1 MAEEAAI
8 SFLLDNVKQ
17 LLAEQYHL
25 IKGATDEVKL
35 LQGDLE
41 ILRAFIEDATAKR
54 NKDQTLKVLM
64 RQVREVI
71 FEAEDA
77 IDTFV
82 IQAAEKK
89 TQSFFA
95 RMTNGS
101 IKTLNVA
108 NEVKSVRDKID
119 VFFTKHRVD
128 RTTFGTERVADT
140 SKEERKEPFVRKE
153 NIVGLEDE
161 TETLF
166 GYLMEEKKELDV
178 ISIIGLPGL
187 GKTTIA
193 GKIFRD
199 PKVQYEFPT
208 RIWAFVSQ
216 EYKRKD
222 VFLSILKSFTTITDD
237 MHRKTDTDIAQIL
250 GDYLREGRYLIVLD
264 DVWTAEAWLDLQ
276 LAFPK
281 TNKLGKILITSR
293 HEEVARRAN
302 SNREPHKLRFLTH
315 QESWLLFTLEVFGD
329 RSCPSKLEVH
339 GKLIVDQ
346 CDRLPLAIV
355 VIAGILVK
363 KTAAGD
369 MNATEKQWAKVRER
383 VKYYLK
389 EDPEKRMEKIISLS
403 YNKLPHH
410 LRPCFLY
417 FGMFPEDFEIPV
429 QKLILVWIAEG
440 FIQKKNEISLEE
452 TAQDYLEE
460 LISRNLIMGEK
471 KSLDGRIKS
480 CRIHDMLRE
489 FCKNEAGNENEK
501 LFQEI
506 KMSDEGSFTPSIP
519 EVQNCRRLNIHSHFL
534 NFISSKPFGLRVR
547 TLFSKEEITLPLK
560 NISSIPAAFILLR
573 VLDVKS
579 VKFTKFPNDLTNL
592 VHLRYIAL
600 SSDFKVLP
608 KSITKIWNLQTLIV
622 DTTSRTLELNADLW
636 NMINLR
642 HFKTN
647 ASAILPKPPEV
658 TKQGGSEELQT
669 LGMVSTQNCTEDVF
683 GRACNLKK
691 LGIRGQ
697 ISALARS
704 RGLEKLR
711 NLRKLKLFNDVRLGS
726 TSEGPVPRLPPP
738 DAFPPKLKSLTLSA
752 TNLEWDQMSTLCMLN
767 YLEVLKLKDKA
778 FVGVFWNASG
788 AFFRSLDVL
797 YIERTE
803 LVHWKASSQNFP
815 VLGSLVLRN
824 CEKLQ
829 DIPLDLHKSLHSL
842 ELKRCKFAVDSAKEI
857 ERAKKHDQ
865 AQENSEIT
873 SGFKL
878 HIAPGDE

>member
-17 LLAEQYHL
+17 LLAHQIHL
-25 IKGATDEVKL
+25 IRGANDEVVL
-35 LQGDLE
+35 LQKDLE
-41 ILRAFIEDATAKR
+41 ILQAFIEDASAKK
-54 NKDQTLKVLM
+54 NKDQALKVLM
-64 RQVREVI
+64 RQVKDVI

-89 TQSFFA
+89 TQGFFA
-95 RMTNGS
+95 KMTNGS
-101 IKTLNVA
+101 IKTLNIA
-108 NEVKSVRDKID
+108 NEVQTVRARINR
-119 VFFTKHRVD
+119 FFTDHRVD
-128 RTTFGTERVADT
+128 RSAALTTERVADT
-140 SKEERKEPFVRKE
+140 IREEKKEPLVRRD

-161 TETLF
+161 TDKLI

-178 ISIIGLPGL
+178 VSIIGLPGL

-199 PKVQYEFPT
+199 PKVQFEFPT
-208 RIWAFVSQ
+208 RIWVFVSQ
-216 EYKRKD
+216 DYKRKD

-237 MHRKTDTDIAQIL
+237 MLRKADIEIAQIL
-250 GDYLREGRYLIVLD
+250 CDYLREGRFLIVLD
-264 DVWTAEAWLDLQ
+264 DVWTAEAWRDLHD
-276 LAFPK
+276 AFPK
-281 TNKLGKILITSR
+281 SNKLGKILITSR
-293 HEEVARRAN
+293 HEEVARQAN
-302 SNREPHKLRFLTH
+302 QNREPHKLRLLTH
-315 QESWLLFTLEVFGD
+315 QESWLLFRLEVFGEPIF
-329 RSCPSKLEVH
+329 PSKLEEH
-339 GKLIVDQ
+339 GKVIVDQ

-363 KTAAGD
+363 KTSAGD
-369 MNATEKQWAKVRER
+369 LNATEKRWGKVRER
-383 VKYYLK
+383 VKYYLT

-403 YNKLPHH
+403 YNNLPYH

-417 FGMFPEDFEIPV
+417 FGIFPEDFEIPV
-429 QKLILVWIAEG
+429 QKLILMWIAEG

-460 LISRNLIMGEK
+460 LISRNLVMGDK
-471 KSLDGRIKS
+471 KSHDGRIKS
-480 CRIHDMLRE
+480 CRIHDILRE
-489 FCKNEAGNENEK
+489 FCKNESGDNQEK

-506 KMSDEGSFTPSIP
+506 KMSDEGIFIPSIS
-519 EVQNCRRLNIHSHFL
+519 EVQNYRRLSIHSHFL
-534 NFISSKPFGLRVR
+534 NFISSKPYGPRVR
-547 TLFSKEEITLPLK
+547 TLFSKEEITLPIK
-560 NISSIPAAFILLR
+560 NISSIPAAFKLLR

-579 VKFTKFPNDLTNL
+579 VKFTKFPNDLTDL

-622 DTTSRTLELNADLW
+622 DTTSRTLEINADLW

-642 HFKTN
+642 HLKTN
-647 ASAILPKPPEV
+647 ASAILPKAPEV
-658 TKQGGSEELQT
+658 TKQSGSEELQT
-669 LGMVSTQNCTEDVF
+669 LGMISTQNCTEDVF
-683 GRACNLKK
+683 GRAFNLKK

-697 ISALARS
+697 IAALVRC
-704 RGLEKLR
+704 RGLDRLR
-711 NLRKLKLFNDVRLGS
+711 NLRKLKLFNDVRFGS
-726 TSEGPVPRLPPP
+726 TSQAPEPRLPPA

-767 YLEVLKLKDKA
+767 YLEVLKLKDRA
-778 FVGVFWNASG
+778 FVGVFWKVSG
-788 AFFRSLDVL
+788 VCFRKLEVL
-797 YIERTE
+797 YIERME
-803 LVHWKASSQNFP
+803 LVHWESSSQNFP

-829 DIPLDLHKSLHSL
+829 EIPLDLHKSLRSL
-842 ELKRCKFAVDSAKEI
+842 DLKRCKFAVDSAREI
-857 ERAKKHDQ
+857 ERAKKQDQ
-865 AQENSEIT
+865 AHENTEM

-878 HIAPGDE
+878 CIAPGDE

>member
-1 MAEEAAI
+1 MA
-8 SFLLDNVKQ
+8 
-17 LLAEQYHL
+17 
-25 IKGATDEVKL
+25 L
-35 LQGDLE
+35 LQNDLE
-41 ILRAFIEDATAKR
+41 ILQAFIKKSSAKK
-54 NKDQTLKVLM
+54 NKDEALKILM
-64 RQVREVI
+64 RQVKDVI

-89 TQSFFA
+89 RQSLFA
-95 RMTNGS
+95 KMNGS
-101 IKTLNVA
+101 IKTLSIA
-108 NEVKSVRDKID
+108 NEVQAVRAKMKP
-119 VFFTKHRVD
+119 FFTEHGVHRAAALS
-128 RTTFGTERVADT
+128 TERGPDT
-140 SKEERKEPFVRKE
+140 IREEKKEPPMVRRD

-161 TETLF
+161 TDTLI

-178 ISIIGLPGL
+178 ISIVGLPGL

-208 RIWAFVSQ
+208 RIWVFVSQ
-216 EYKRKD
+216 DYKRKD
-222 VFLSILKSFTTITDD
+222 VFLSILKSFTTITED
-237 MHRKTDTDIAQIL
+237 MQRKTDMEIAQIL
-250 GDYLREGRYLIVLD
+250 SDILREGRFLIVLD
-264 DVWTAEAWLDLQ
+264 DVWTAEAWLDLHV
-276 LAFPK
+276 AFPK
-281 TNKLGKILITSR
+281 SNYLGKILITSR
-293 HEEVARRAN
+293 HAEVARQAN
-302 SNREPHKLRFLTH
+302 HKRDPHELRLLTH
-315 QESWLLFTLEVFGD
+315 KESWLLFMLEVFGEPA
-329 RSCPSKLEVH
+329 CPSKLEVH

-346 CDRLPLAIV
+346 CNRLPLAIV

-363 KTAAGD
+363 KTSAGD
-369 MNATEKQWAKVRER
+369 LNATEKQWGKVRER

-403 YNKLPHH
+403 YNKLPYH

-429 QKLILVWIAEG
+429 QKLILMWIAEG
-440 FIQKKNEISLEE
+440 FIQRKNDISLEE

-460 LISRNLIMGEK
+460 LISRNLVMGDK

-489 FCKNEAGNENEK
+489 FCKNESGNDHEK

-506 KMSDEGSFTPSIP
+506 KMSDEGIFVPSIT
-519 EVQNCRRLNIHSHFL
+519 EELKYRRLCIHSHFL
-534 NFISSKPFGLRVR
+534 SFISSKPRGPRVR
-547 TLFSKEEITLPLK
+547 SLFSKEEMTLPLK
-560 NISSIPAAFILLR
+560 NISSIPAAFKLLR

-579 VKFTKFPNDLTNL
+579 FKFTKFPNDLTDL

-608 KSITKIWNLQTLIV
+608 KSITKIWNLHTLIV
-622 DTTSRTLELNADLW
+622 DTTSRTLEINADLW

-642 HFKTN
+642 HLKTN
-647 ASAILPKPPEV
+647 ASSILPNAPEV

-669 LGMVSTQNCTEDVF
+669 LGMISTQSCTEDVF

-697 ISALARS
+697 IAALARC
-704 RGLEKLR
+704 RGLERLR
-711 NLRKLKLFNDVRLGS
+711 NLRKLKLFNDVRFGS
-726 TSEGPVPRLPPP
+726 TSEAPAPRLPPP

-752 TNLEWDQMSTLCMLN
+752 TNLEWDHMSTLCMLN
-767 YLEVLKLKDKA
+767 HLEVLKLKDKA
-778 FVGVFWNASG
+778 FVGVFWDASG
-788 AFFRSLDVL
+788 ACFRKLEVL
-797 YIERTE
+797 YIERVE
-803 LVHWKASSQNFP
+803 LVHWKASSQGFP

-829 DIPLDLHKSLHSL
+829 EIPLDLHKSLHSL
-842 ELKRCKFAVDSAKEI
+842 DLKRCKDAVDSAREI
-857 ERAKKHDQ
+857 ERAKKQYQTHEN
-865 AQENSEIT
+865 AQM

-878 HIAPGDE
+878 VIAPGDE